1 MRNLALNFKNA
12 PLPIPPMDYSPE
24 HFRQLIRVL
33 EIYFNQ
39 LNAWNLQVY
48 NALTSSGGASI
59 ILPYGAFYQNGT
71 TALTGNL
78 SNNSTTPI
86 PVTSTS
92 AFQNSGFLIIGT
104 EIIEYTGKTSNTFTG
119 ITRGVKGSTNVSHNT
134 GDAVSEA
141 AAVTVGTAAA
151 SIIDTVVSSY
161 LVTCTVPD
169 SRVYFSYAGIYNIQ
183 FSAQFLNF
191 TTSDDN
197 VTVWFRKNGTDV
209 PESASIQQVNAKH
222 GSSPGA
228 SILALNL
235 IEVFAEGDYVELYW
249 TSNSGNTVL
258 GTYPAGTTPT
268 TPVSPSLILTAT
280 FVSAIPTS

>member
-1 MRNLALNFKNA
+1 MPNLALNFRNS
-12 PLPIPPMDYSPE
+12 PLPTPPLEYSPE

-33 EIYFNQ
+33 ELYFNQ

-48 NALTSSGGASI
+48 NTLTSSGGANI

-71 TALTGNL
+71 TVLTGNL

-86 PVTSTS
+86 PVTSTD
-92 AFQNSGFLIIGT
+92 AFQSSGFLIIGT
-104 EIIEYTGKTSNTFTG
+104 EIIQYTGKTSNTFTG

-151 SIIDTVVSSY
+151 SILDTVVSSY

-280 FVSAIPTS
+280 FVSAIPPA

>member
-1 MRNLALNFKNA
+1 MPNLALNFRNS
-12 PLPIPPMDYSPE
+12 PLPTPPLEYSPE

-33 EIYFNQ
+33 ELYFNQ

-48 NALTSSGGASI
+48 NTLTSSGGANI

-71 TALTGNL
+71 TVLTGNL

-86 PVTSTS
+86 PVTSTD
-92 AFQNSGFLIIGT
+92 AFQSSGFLIIGT
-104 EIIEYTGKTSNTFTG
+104 EIIQYTGKTSNTFTG
-119 ITRGVKGSTNVSHNT
+119 ITRGAKGSTNVSHNT

-141 AAVTVGTAAA
+141 AAVTVGTTAA
-151 SIIDTVVSSY
+151 SILDTVVSSY

-280 FVSAIPTS
+280 FVSAIPPA

>member
-1 MRNLALNFKNA
+1 MPNLALNFRNS
-12 PLPIPPMDYSPE
+12 PLPTPPLEYSPE

-33 EIYFNQ
+33 ELYFNQ

-48 NALTSSGGASI
+48 NTLTSSGGANI

-71 TALTGNL
+71 TVLTGNL

-86 PVTSTS
+86 PVTSTD
-92 AFQNSGFLIIGT
+92 AFQSSGFLIIGT
-104 EIIEYTGKTSNTFTG
+104 EIIQYTGKTSNTFTG
-119 ITRGVKGSTNVSHNT
+119 ITRGVKGSTNVSHST
-134 GDAVSEA
+134 GSAVSEA

-280 FVSAIPTS
+280 FVSAIPPA

>member
-1 MRNLALNFKNA
+1 MPNLALNFRNS
-12 PLPIPPMDYSPE
+12 PLPTPPLEYSPE

-33 EIYFNQ
+33 ELYFNQ

-48 NALTSSGGASI
+48 NTLTSSGGANI

-71 TALTGNL
+71 TVLTGNL

-86 PVTSTS
+86 PVTSTD
-92 AFQNSGFLIIGT
+92 AFQSSGFLIIGT
-104 EIIEYTGKTSNTFTG
+104 EIIQYTGKTSNTFTG

-280 FVSAIPTS
+280 FVSAIPPA

>member
-169 SRVYFSYAGIYNIQ
+169 SRVYFSYAGIYNVQ

-249 TSNSGNTVL
+249 TSNSGNTIL

>member
-228 SILALNL
+228 SILALNI

-249 TSNSGNTVL
+249 TSNSGNTIL

>member
-151 SIIDTVVSSY
+151 SIIDTVLAPY
-161 LVTCTVPD
+161 L
-169 SRVYFSYAGIYNIQ
+169 IQ
-183 FSAQFLNF
+183 
-191 TTSDDN
+191 
-197 VTVWFRKNGTDV
+197 
-209 PESASIQQVNAKH
+209 E
-222 GSSPGA
+222 
-228 SILALNL
+228 SILVMQVFITFNL
-235 IEVFAEGDYVELYW
+235 A
-249 TSNSGNTVL
+249 
-258 GTYPAGTTPT
+258 
-268 TPVSPSLILTAT
+268 PS
-280 FVSAIPTS
+280 F

>member
-1 MRNLALNFKNA
+1 MPNLALNFRNS
-12 PLPIPPMDYSPE
+12 PLPTPPLEYSPE

-33 EIYFNQ
+33 ELYFNQ

-48 NALTSSGGASI
+48 NTLTSSGGANI

-71 TALTGNL
+71 TVLTGNL

-86 PVTSTS
+86 PVTSTD
-92 AFQNSGFLIIGT
+92 AFQSSGFLIIGT
-104 EIIEYTGKTSNTFTG
+104 EIIQYTGKTSNTFTG

-141 AAVTVGTAAA
+141 AAVTVGTTAA
-151 SIIDTVVSSY
+151 SILDTVVSSY

-280 FVSAIPTS
+280 FVSAIPPA

>member
-169 SRVYFSYAGIYNIQ
+169 SRVYFSYAGIYNVQ

-228 SILALNL
+228 SILALNI

-249 TSNSGNTVL
+249 TSNSGNTIL

>member
-141 AAVTVGTAAA
+141 AAVTVGTTAA
-151 SIIDTVVSSY
+151 SILDTVVSSY

-169 SRVYFSYAGIYNIQ
+169 SRVYFSYAGIYNVQ

-228 SILALNL
+228 SILALNI

-249 TSNSGNTVL
+249 TSNSGNTIL